1 MARIGL
7 NNFRYSKLTEAQD
20 GTPSYD
26 GAKKPAKAVSCN
38 VEVENNDAVL
48 YADDAIA
55 ESDYAFN
62 RANVTMGI
70 DEDDQTTMSDLLGH
84 TVGEDGLMVRKTTDE
99 APYVGFGR
107 IITKMVNGH
116 YKYKV
121 EILFKV
127 KFSEPS
133 QDDTTK
139 GENVEF
145 GTTEISGVASALA
158 NDQWSETKTFDT
170 KTEAVTFLEG
180 VFAKSTP

>member
-7 NNFRYSKLTEAQD
+7 NNFRYSILTEAQD
-20 GTPSYD
+20 GTPSYN

-48 YADDAIA
+48 YADDGVA
-55 ESDYAFN
+55 ESDYSFN

-70 DEDDQTTMSDLLGH
+70 DEDDQETMGELLGH
-84 TVGEDGLMVRKTTDE
+84 TVTEGQMVRKTTDT

-107 IITKMVNGH
+107 IITKMVEGE

-121 EILFKV
+121 EVLYKV

-133 QDDTTK
+133 QDDNTK

-158 NDQWSETKTFDT
+158 NDEWSVAKTFDT

-180 VFAKSTP
+180 VFAKKTP